1 MPGEIGLVLQLILKF
16 LPILKPSEITQ
27 LKGELQKLEEEWDDT
42 KQKLLKALEDGD
54 LDTIN
59 LIVLK
64 LLDLVSE
71 D

>member
-1 MPGEIGLVLQLILKF
+1 MAGEIGLVLQLILKL

-27 LKGELQKLEEEWDDT
+27 LKGEMKKLEEDWNDT

-54 LDTIN
+54 LGVVNSI
-59 LIVLK
+59 IAH
-64 LLDLVSE
+64 LLDLSE